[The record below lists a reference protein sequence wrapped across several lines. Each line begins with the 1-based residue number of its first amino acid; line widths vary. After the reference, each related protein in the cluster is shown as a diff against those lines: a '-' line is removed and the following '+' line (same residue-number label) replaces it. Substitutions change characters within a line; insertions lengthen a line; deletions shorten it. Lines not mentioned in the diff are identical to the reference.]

1 MKQIIPI
8 ASAFFVVGL
17 SAMIHGRW
25 TDRWSTP
32 ALAAASTS
40 KMEQVPLTVGDWE
53 GETAT
58 IADPREVAGLYGNL
72 YRRYVQ
78 RSTGNTVLVSLVW
91 GRRGPIAIHTPD
103 MCYVASGYEM
113 TETPAKYISPEKYA
127 GAPAEFF
134 VTRFRKLKP
143 DSEENLRVFWAW
155 SAGAGWK
162 VSDNPRIAFAHD
174 PILYKLYLIR
184 PVNAADESPRED
196 PCVAFMRVF
205 LPELQKA
212 LSEGV

>member
-1 MKQIIPI
+1 MRFIPI
-8 ASAFFVVGL
+8 ASAFFVVGF

-25 TDRWSTP
+25 TDRWTTP
-32 ALAAASTS
+32 ALAADTTS
-40 KMEQVPLTVGDWE
+40 KMAQVPMTVGEWD
-53 GETAT
+53 GETVEL
-58 IADPREVAGLYGNL
+58 ADPREVAGLYGNL

-113 TETPAKYISPEKYA
+113 TETPAKYVASEPIGGSS
-127 GAPAEFF
+127 AEFF
-134 VTRFRKLKP
+134 VTRFRKARP

-155 SAGAGWK
+155 NAGSGWK
-162 VSDNPRIAFAHD
+162 VADNPRIAFARH

-184 PVNAADESPRED
+184 SLNSTEETGQED
-196 PCVAFMRVF
+196 PCVAFMRDF
-205 LPELQKA
+205 LPELHKA